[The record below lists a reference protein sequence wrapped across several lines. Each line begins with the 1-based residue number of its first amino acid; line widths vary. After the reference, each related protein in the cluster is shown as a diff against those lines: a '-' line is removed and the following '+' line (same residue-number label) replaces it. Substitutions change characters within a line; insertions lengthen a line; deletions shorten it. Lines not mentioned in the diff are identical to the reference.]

1 MTTTA
6 TTTTAS
12 TASTTSN
19 ASTMVKQFNACL
31 KKAVK
36 AQTAANS
43 EWHAAQ
49 KHAFRIAHEF
59 RNLTPLSELFQA
71 ARECKAVRA
80 TELLSFA
87 CFVCGDVEG
96 GEACALKWDAKSMT
110 FGLKKGREVSAD
122 AVAASDAQAWFEW
135 AKPAK
140 TTVPSFKALLAAV
153 RRTNAQVEKGELFL
167 QNDEKAALKA
177 INEALSL
184 MGK

>member
-1 MTTTA
+1 MTTT
-6 TTTTAS
+6 TSTAS
-12 TASTTSN
+12 TATNTGHG
-19 ASTMVKQFNACL
+19 TMVKQFNSCL
-31 KKAVK
+31 KKAIN
-36 AQTAANS
+36 AQTKANT

-49 KHAFRIAHEF
+49 RHAFRIAHEY

-87 CFVCGDVEG
+87 CFICGDVEG

-140 TTVPSFKALLAAV
+140 TTIPSFKALLAAV

-184 MGK
+184 IGK